1 MTEGGGERVIECGKT
16 GGYGRAEGGE
26 GRDELLFGV
35 VVLVEEGDGV
45 KVVLLLLTTS
55 FLLSVIIVPPFVVFF
70 FFRCIVGSFSL
81 CEQQEEQAP
90 KRQRVDSDGSWV
102 PGWLAP
108 RWWAPGCSIQ

>member
-55 FLLSVIIVPPFVVFF
+55 FLLSVIIVPPSSSS
-70 FFRCIVGSFSL
+70 SFSD
-81 CEQQEEQAP
+81 A
-90 KRQRVDSDGSWV
+90 S
-102 PGWLAP
+102 LAVFP
-108 RWWAPGCSIQ
+108 CLAGGGAE

>member
-81 CEQQEEQAP
+81 FG
-90 KRQRVDSDGSWV
+90 RRRSRVISTIGGEIKCVEKSV
-102 PGWLAP
+102 G
-108 RWWAPGCSIQ
+108 